1 VVTIQPFSIPDELA
15 GYLYVTFFLANIPL
29 GGILARIFFL
39 VPKKTMGT
47 LVMIECREL
56 SKSYLIEKKSVF
68 AVNNINLS
76 INKGEFVVIL
86 GHSGSGKTTLLSLI
100 GGLTS
105 PDRGQVLV
113 AGEENWQLSD
123 NALSTMRN
131 SRIGFIFQFASL
143 IPTLTVMENIL
154 LPLTFSRN
162 PAGSREMARD
172 ILSEVGLADRENAF
186 PSQLSGGQQRRVAI
200 ARSFINRP
208 DIILADEPTGDL
220 DEETERDILELFRQ
234 YNANGTTFVVVTHN
248 SNLAATQKNARV
260 FSMRQGVLSAHTI

>member
-1 VVTIQPFSIPDELA
+1 
-15 GYLYVTFFLANIPL
+15 
-29 GGILARIFFL
+29 
-39 VPKKTMGT
+39 
-47 LVMIECREL
+47 MIECRDL
-56 SKSYLIEKKSVF
+56 TKTYLVEKKPVF
-68 AVNNINLS
+68 AVNTVNLS
-76 INKGEFVVIL
+76 IRRGEFVVIL

-113 AGEENWQLSD
+113 DGEENWQQTD
-123 NALSTMRN
+123 NDLSTMRN

-162 PAGSREMARD
+162 PAGSREMARE
-172 ILSEVGLADRENAF
+172 ILAEVGLADRENAF

-220 DEETERDILELFRQ
+220 DEETEREILDLFRQ
-234 YNANGTTFVVVTHN
+234 YNAKGTTFVVVTHN
-248 SNLAATQKNARV
+248 SNLAVTQKDARV
-260 FSMRQGVLSAHTI
+260 FSMRQGVLSAQTA